1 MQKHRFA
8 RALGDLAARVAPAV
22 AVLLSA
28 VLAARCESLD
38 GGADPAPKQASSVE
52 TSRLIN
58 SVPLSADTWSTWRD
72 HYARIFYE
80 PMSGADDRTFYR
92 KIHSYVLETVTKPG
106 NVALKSAEADS
117 LYWVVLAY
125 AYLND
130 ASNSRQLDLA
140 ESACRK
146 GIGLG
151 DSSALASYGLA
162 AVLLDQAERHPP
174 TASTAAAR
182 QMRLREVEE
191 RIAHIEATVPKARL
205 SLLRGRLESL
215 RGRNDLADKLLRR
228 ATVDDP
234 LNDNTALTY
243 LSKSL
248 SQADTPHPATN
259 LTDPFVKRFPDNA
272 RIKAMHAIA
281 LYRDQR
287 FPEAADTL
295 QLALQQD
302 ATIAQMIGSQGV
314 RAIEDGRALT
324 PKVVEGIKAIKER
337 RYEAAV
343 ALFRQVCTE
352 MPDSPQAARWLADA
366 MLGRVNEQLTRRNQS
381 AAADAVREIA
391 RLCRRFPRNGE
402 LQAAYAAALFSD
414 RHFAE
419 AKAALLRA
427 EELGADATRLVGP
440 MGVAAIRAGQSA
452 AAPQRVSWQRRA
464 QSGEADSA
472 PIALV
477 VLEFFAVW
485 GMWIVIMFAVGAI
498 LAAAIPRKPPA
509 SSSDVYVRS
518 VREIWL
524 ERFYLVLL
532 GLGLLAFYVVV
543 PFVAV
548 GLFSVTLALFGALLI
563 VRIIHFGVLHRG
575 LWATWGIVRCAF
587 LAPRENT
594 LRAPIT
600 EVEHPRLFE
609 ASREVAGRLN
619 TEPAD
624 AVYLTPTSQIG
635 VHQGGSGPF
644 GLFGKRTRVLE
655 IGVATLPM
663 LTISEFKSILAHEYG
678 HFTHKDPFFGRFI
691 FQVTTSLAASM
702 SVMNAAGGTLNY
714 INPFY
719 WFYWLNLKAYNLISA
734 GFSRSR
740 EFLAD
745 RRATIAYGKPA
756 FVGGLTKVTIDGRLY
771 DATAYQNVRWLLS
784 NQQMFVNVFQAYR
797 DWRESP
803 DLMQKRDSLL
813 EQARQQKTSWFDTH
827 PNFSERLAAIALF
840 PNEPRSLEDDS
851 AAALLTDLN
860 AIETHL
866 TNLLT
871 QRLIQLPP
879 PSAQPSR

>member
-8 RALGDLAARVAPAV
+8 RALGHLAARVAPAV

-28 VLAARCESLD
+28 LLAARCESLD

-130 ASNSRQLDLA
+130 ASNSRHLDLA

-182 QMRLREVEE
+182 QTRLREVEE

-228 ATVDDP
+228 ATEDDP

-391 RLCRRFPRNGE
+391 RLCRRFPRDGE

-427 EELGADATRLVGP
+427 EELART
-440 MGVAAIRAGQSA
+440 
-452 AAPQRVSWQRRA
+452 PQ
-464 QSGEADSA
+464 DS
-472 PIALV
+472 
-477 VLEFFAVW
+477 
-485 GMWIVIMFAVGAI
+485 
-498 LAAAIPRKPPA
+498 
-509 SSSDVYVRS
+509 S
-518 VREIWL
+518 VRW
-524 ERFYLVLL
+524 V
-532 GLGLLAFYVVV
+532 
-543 PFVAV
+543 
-548 GLFSVTLALFGALLI
+548 S
-563 VRIIHFGVLHRG
+563 
-575 LWATWGIVRCAF
+575 
-587 LAPRENT
+587 
-594 LRAPIT
+594 
-600 EVEHPRLFE
+600 
-609 ASREVAGRLN
+609 
-619 TEPAD
+619 
-624 AVYLTPTSQIG
+624 
-635 VHQGGSGPF
+635 
-644 GLFGKRTRVLE
+644 
-655 IGVATLPM
+655 
-663 LTISEFKSILAHEYG
+663 
-678 HFTHKDPFFGRFI
+678 
-691 FQVTTSLAASM
+691 
-702 SVMNAAGGTLNY
+702 
-714 INPFY
+714 
-719 WFYWLNLKAYNLISA
+719 
-734 GFSRSR
+734 
-740 EFLAD
+740 
-745 RRATIAYGKPA
+745 
-756 FVGGLTKVTIDGRLY
+756 
-771 DATAYQNVRWLLS
+771 
-784 NQQMFVNVFQAYR
+784 
-797 DWRESP
+797 
-803 DLMQKRDSLL
+803 
-813 EQARQQKTSWFDTH
+813 
-827 PNFSERLAAIALF
+827 
-840 PNEPRSLEDDS
+840 
-851 AAALLTDLN
+851 
-860 AIETHL
+860 
-866 TNLLT
+866 
-871 QRLIQLPP
+871 P
-879 PSAQPSR
+879 PSAPASRLPLRSEYLGNGERSQARRTQPQLRWSCWSSSRSGGCGLSSCLPWALYSPRRFRVSRPRPHRTCTCGASEKSGWSDSTLSYWGLVYSLFM

>member
-28 VLAARCESLD
+28 LLAARCESLD
-38 GGADPAPKQASSVE
+38 GGVDPAPKQASSVE

-130 ASNSRQLDLA
+130 ASNSRHLDLA

-228 ATVDDP
+228 ATEDDP

-259 LTDPFVKRFPDNA
+259 LTDRFVKRFPDNA

-302 ATIAQMIGSQGV
+302 ATIAQMIGGQGV

-343 ALFRQVCTE
+343 ALFRQVCSE
-352 MPDSPQAARWLADA
+352 MPDNPQAARWLADA
-366 MLGRVNEQLTRRNQS
+366 MLGRINEQLSRRNQS

-391 RLCRRFPRNGE
+391 RLCRRFPRDGE
-402 LQAAYAAALFSD
+402 LRAAYAAALFSD

-866 TNLLT
+866 TNMLT